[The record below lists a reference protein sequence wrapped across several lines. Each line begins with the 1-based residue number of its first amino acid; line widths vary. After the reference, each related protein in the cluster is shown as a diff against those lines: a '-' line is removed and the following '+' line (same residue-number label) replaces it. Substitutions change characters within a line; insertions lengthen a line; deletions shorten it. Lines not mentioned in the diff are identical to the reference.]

1 MAAFQQACDEE
12 RYREAA
18 ELYEGAFLEGF
29 RPPDARPFE
38 EWVARRRD
46 QYTQQAYR
54 ATVEAAGDAG
64 DAEEWGVAEAC
75 LRKAREIEPM
85 REEAARALMEVFAGR
100 GDRAS
105 ALRVYEELR
114 NRLDEEVGLSPSEEL
129 TSLAERI
136 RSEPATDE
144 PAGVE
149 EPDEPAR
156 EGDEECPPEGT
167 RDPGLGELQQAKQRR
182 GTPLS
187 ALPTSR
193 RAALLLI
200 GVLVLAAGAGWLL
213 YATGG
218 SDDVGSPEA
227 AASGTEA
234 ASVAVLPFQVSG
246 AASETWRDGMVTLL
260 STGLDGSAGLRAVA
274 DRTVL
279 AAWEQNS
286 STEGGA
292 SNETALSVAREV
304 GARYAVAGSAV
315 AIGEEVRFS
324 VTVHDVRSGEPLD
337 RLRVRGPPDSVTVM
351 ADELARRLVGALA
364 EESGRG
370 WNAAD
375 VASTTTRSLPALKA
389 YLSGERHYRRGD
401 FPAATEDFR
410 RSVAEDT
417 GFALGHWR
425 LASSSSWSG
434 RLGDGVL
441 HGAVPAGWPEGDAAF
456 RSATR
461 LAPGFA
467 AYYIH
472 HLQLAISLH
481 HDSALAASRL
491 EQIPRPAAA
500 RPWFPPA
507 VELAFGDPGQ
517 QQAALERLETYSE
530 PGRVPLELLRE
541 SLLHPS
547 DGDVQEAV
555 LRRFA
560 DDSLA
565 SEALVHN
572 LLRRGKITEALGAL
586 ESAPSSPTVACAL
599 TQAMSL
605 GYPVPDSTLRE
616 YLRPSGAAAAR
627 SFTRQLCTNGRA
639 TRPWRNCSPNSGTG
653 RPSKRVRQRAEGLQP
668 MTSSASCAGTERG
681 EMGTWSAPSPC
692 SPARSTRDA
701 RISLRPPGGD
711 SGAETSTGGSA
722 TCRGRSRGI

>member
-1 MAAFQQACDEE
+1 M
-12 RYREAA
+12 
-18 ELYEGAFLEGF
+18 L
-29 RPPDARPFE
+29 
-38 EWVARRRD
+38 
-46 QYTQQAYR
+46 
-54 ATVEAAGDAG
+54 
-64 DAEEWGVAEAC
+64 
-75 LRKAREIEPM
+75 
-85 REEAARALMEVFAGR
+85 
-100 GDRAS
+100 
-105 ALRVYEELR
+105 
-114 NRLDEEVGLSPSEEL
+114 
-129 TSLAERI
+129 
-136 RSEPATDE
+136 
-144 PAGVE
+144 
-149 EPDEPAR
+149 
-156 EGDEECPPEGT
+156 
-167 RDPGLGELQQAKQRR
+167 
-182 GTPLS
+182 
-187 ALPTSR
+187 
-193 RAALLLI
+193 
-200 GVLVLAAGAGWLL
+200 
-213 YATGG
+213 
-218 SDDVGSPEA
+218 
-227 AASGTEA
+227 
-234 ASVAVLPFQVSG
+234 
-246 AASETWRDGMVTLL
+246 
-260 STGLDGSAGLRAVA
+260 
-274 DRTVL
+274 
-279 AAWEQNS
+279 
-286 STEGGA
+286 
-292 SNETALSVAREV
+292 
-304 GARYAVAGSAV
+304 GSAV

-467 AYYIH
+467 AYYVH

-605 GYPVPDSTLRE
+605 GYPVPDSSLRE
-616 YLRPSGAAAAR
+616 HLRPSGAAAAR
-627 SFTRQLCTNGRA
+627 SFTRQLCTGIYLIER
-639 TRPWRNCSPNSGTG
+639 TRDQAVAELLAELRNRSAEQTGASAGG
-653 RPSKRVRQRAEGLQP
+653 RPAADDVLRILRGYRAWRDGNVERAIPLLSRSVYSGRPHFLASSWRGLWRGDLYRRLGDLQRAESGILP
-668 MTSSASCAGTERG
+668 PGSIRLLTSGWGICMSRWT
-681 EMGTWSAPSPC
+681 SPGN
-692 SPARSTRDA
+692 R
-701 RISLRPPGGD
+701 RPPTGD
-711 SGAETSTGGSA
+711 SSRPGRMPTRHFRTESTKPASGSN
-722 TCRGRSRGI
+722 S